1 MPGTI
6 RDGRH
11 EQEATS
17 LEGANH
23 APIPA
28 EHGHWVSTR
37 LGVRQSMPVCCRL
50 DTKKS
55 TTYDLRL
62 TLLAIEDGNLHRGC
76 NAPVLSSKDVEIS
89 TSATPIV
96 SAEEATRIA

>member
-1 MPGTI
+1 MV
-6 RDGRH
+6 RNL
-11 EQEATS
+11 S
-17 LEGANH
+17 
-23 APIPA
+23 
-28 EHGHWVSTR
+28 R
-37 LGVRQSMPVCCRL
+37 LGLSKKPTDIFTVVSCRL